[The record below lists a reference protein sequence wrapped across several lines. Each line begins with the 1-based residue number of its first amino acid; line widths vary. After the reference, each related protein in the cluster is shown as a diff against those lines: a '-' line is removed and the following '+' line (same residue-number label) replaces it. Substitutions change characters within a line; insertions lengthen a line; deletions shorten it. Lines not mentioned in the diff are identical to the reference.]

1 MSIKDLYTPSFKN
14 RNRGHFASIVR
25 IALADDIITEEEKAF
40 IDRLAIY
47 LEIEPEMAD
56 KIMESPEDYK
66 ISPPSDEKSRLERL
80 YDIGRMVYADYI
92 ADDEEKMLMK
102 RMVIGLGFEIESAA
116 TVVDHALDLIEEG
129 LDQDE
134 FVERFNI

>member
-14 RNRGHFASIVR
+14 RNCSHFASIVK

-80 YDIGRMVYADYI
+80 YDIGRMVHADYI
-92 ADDEEKMLMK
+92 ADEQEKILMK
-102 RMVIGLGFEIESAA
+102 RMVVGLGFEIES
-116 TVVDHALDLIEEG
+116 VESLVNNALDLIEEG

-134 FVERFNI
+134 FVERFNV